1 MTEPKKTLADYEVN
15 IPDVTNLLATD
26 PDMQIFFKQ
35 LTPGYQRE
43 WARFIFGA
51 KAEATKVKHI
61 VAMKEVFTAGFKS
74 KRAYDQRPDK

>member
-1 MTEPKKTLADYEVN
+1 MTETKKTLADYEVN
-15 IPDVTNLLATD
+15 IPDVAALLASD
-26 PDMQIFFKQ
+26 PAMQTFFQQ

-51 KAEATKVKHI
+51 KAEATKVNHI
-61 VAMKEVFTAGFKS
+61 AAMKEVFTAGFKS